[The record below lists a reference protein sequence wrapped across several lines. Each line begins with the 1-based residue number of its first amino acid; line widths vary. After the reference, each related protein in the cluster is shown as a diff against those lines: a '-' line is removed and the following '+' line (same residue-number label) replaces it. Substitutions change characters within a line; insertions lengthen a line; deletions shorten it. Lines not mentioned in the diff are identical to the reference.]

1 MNENLDIYLY
11 IIIALLPLT
20 SCLVVLQVNPYHAL
34 ALRGI
39 LGAIAALVYAVLGA
53 ADVALTEAL
62 MGTLLAITLYAV
74 AVRSSLVLRV
84 GVFQDGKDTLEGE
97 VDFQEVM
104 TEFRKILDKRHM
116 RLELLPYTDKQA
128 LQRAL
133 MEKEIHATFSR
144 SSVMEVS
151 DSQNLNLEAYDDFG
165 IRRSSYLTIT
175 RIRRIYDIMRAE
187 LVSPQTTIDYVNILE
202 KDIAKYKENHL

>member
-1 MNENLDIYLY
+1 MNDNLDISLY

-39 LGAIAALVYAVLGA
+39 LGAIAALVYTVLGA

-84 GVFQDGKDTLEGE
+84 GVLEDRGNHLSEQDGFLELT
-97 VDFQEVM
+97 M
-104 TEFRKILDKRHM
+104 EFRRILNKRHM
-116 RLELLPYTDKQA
+116 RLEILPYTDIQA

-133 MEKEIHATFSR
+133 MEKEIHGTCTCKLDKEKAHYHTT
-144 SSVMEVS
+144 
-151 DSQNLNLEAYDDFG
+151 
-165 IRRSSYLTIT
+165 IRIQ
-175 RIRRIYDIMRAE
+175 RIYDIMQAE
-187 LVSPQTTIDYVNILE
+187 LSSPGTVLNYVNVLDTSITKFEEIQL
-202 KDIAKYKENHL
+202 